1 MLQVA
6 SFHPDYQFAGT
17 EPDDAENLTN
27 RAPYPILHL
36 LREDSVDRAVA
47 AYAEPDAIIERNV
60 ATMRELG
67 AEGFRKLLQ

>member
-1 MLQVA
+1 MCIRD
-6 SFHPDYQFAGT
+6 S
-17 EPDDAENLTN
+17 

-67 AEGFRKLLQ
+67 VEGFRKLLQ

>member
-1 MLQVA
+1 MDGEPV
-6 SFHPDYQFAGT
+6 PT

-67 AEGFRKLLQ
+67 AEGFRKLLVDDDA